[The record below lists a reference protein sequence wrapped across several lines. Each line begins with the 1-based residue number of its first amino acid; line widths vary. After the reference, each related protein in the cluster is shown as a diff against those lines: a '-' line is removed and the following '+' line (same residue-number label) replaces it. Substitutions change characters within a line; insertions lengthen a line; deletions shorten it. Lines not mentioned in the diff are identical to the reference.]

1 MGLRFGLS
9 YVITYISAYVTTYII
24 TYIVVAYIVTYVITY
39 PYAWTVNFEMRFEM
53 QLRTYQ
59 PPIPNTSQTSAWS
72 YKYNGRW
79 MGKTESSPTGLRKN
93 FGRLNCWKKNLSKS
107 IRFRTSGNTFWSW
120 STGSWFGSLSNSLQ
134 MEIHWFSIGF
144 IDILKYWINHEF
156 TKPLFL

>member
-9 YVITYISAYVTTYII
+9 YVITYINAYVTTYII

-79 MGKTESSPTGLRKN
+79 MGKTESSPTGLRKKI
-93 FGRLNCWKKNLSKS
+93 GRLTC
-107 IRFRTSGNTFWSW
+107 
-120 STGSWFGSLSNSLQ
+120 
-134 MEIHWFSIGF
+134 
-144 IDILKYWINHEF
+144 
-156 TKPLFL
+156 